1 MKLML
6 GNEFL
11 HVISHYRI
19 IVCRIMG
26 RIAMIPQILC
36 QSALE
41 DHLRVTAFMWL
52 TRAYTGLLK
61 SLASALNQSAN
72 NSPKHSRGR
81 LTY

>member
-1 MKLML
+1 MTYQDRYRELML
-6 GNEFL
+6 GYEFL

-41 DHLRVTAFMWL
+41 DHCVLQLSCGSQERTLAFSSPLRE
-52 TRAYTGLLK
+52 
-61 SLASALNQSAN
+61 
-72 NSPKHSRGR
+72 P
-81 LTY
+81 